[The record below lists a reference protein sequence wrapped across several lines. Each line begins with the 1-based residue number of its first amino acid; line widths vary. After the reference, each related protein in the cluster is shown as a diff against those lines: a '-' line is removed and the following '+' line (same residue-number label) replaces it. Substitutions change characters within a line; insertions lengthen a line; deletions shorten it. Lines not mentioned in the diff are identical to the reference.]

1 MKRILLLLILVL
13 FSTNSFAG
21 LWPVFTNVKAEN
33 VTTFYTYTRLTF
45 SQRLMEIGPASERIA
60 ASGDRAIIA
69 NGCFDVYRCGG
80 ANTLWRS
87 NITGDS
93 RTPQG
98 QLAVAA
104 YNAGG
109 KDVTT
114 VTVNASVEY
123 LLQNKYCVGYAVMSE
138 NGFLDRGSMPVCMDI
153 PPAHEWCKITTPE
166 LLLDHG
172 TIALRNAENDVA
184 QTTMKVNCTTP
195 MDVEF
200 KLVNDDKYVYL
211 DEGKSL
217 ITIDDQLP
225 GSKFNLPA
233 GGSEL
238 TVKDMLTGVKTEGV
252 HVGSSVLVMMP
263 Y

>member
-33 VTTFYTYTRLTF
+33 VTTYYTFTKLTF
-45 SQRLMEIGPASERIA
+45 SQRLMEIGPATERI
-60 ASGDRAIIA
+60 SGMGEEAMIV
-69 NGCFDVYRCGG
+69 NGCFDASLCGG
-80 ANTLWRS
+80 SNALWS
-87 NITGDS
+87 SGIWGDS

-98 QLAVAA
+98 ELAVAA

-114 VTVNASVEY
+114 VTINTTVERMISHK
-123 LLQNKYCVGYAVMSE
+123 NCVGYAVMSRSL
-138 NGFLDRGSMPVCMDI
+138 FLDRAKMPVCMDI
-153 PPAHEWCKITTPE
+153 PPANEWCKITTPE

-200 KLVNDDKYVYL
+200 KLVNGDKYVYL

-252 HVGSSVLVMMP
+252 HMGSSVLVMMP